1 MNGWDGLGWEDVKNQ
16 RGWERSFVPWHA
28 VGRLVVDYSQ
38 QIAVFIQH
46 LIDKQ
51 GRCFFVVILLEQR
64 SRHEP
69 SHDILLLGGKLLH
82 CRPAVK
88 HGLVQPLIKL
98 WLFGVAD

>member
-1 MNGWDGLGWEDVKNQ
+1 MDLGWEDEENQ
-16 RGWERSFVPWHA
+16 RVGERSFVPWHA

-38 QIAVFIQH
+38 QIAVFVQH

-51 GRCFFVVILLEQR
+51 GRRFFVVILLEQR
-64 SRHEP
+64 PRHEP

-82 CRPAVK
+82 RRPAVK
-88 HGLVQPLIKL
+88 HGLVQSHIKL